1 MCGICGFVGENE
13 VSVLDDMIKYI
24 RPRGPDSEGKYINKK
39 INLAATRLAI
49 RDIDN
54 GTQPFI
60 HNDLK
65 LITVFNGEIYNY
77 NELKSLIEKKG
88 YNLKTLCDTE
98 LLAPGYYY
106 FGEKFFSLID
116 GMFAFA
122 LFDEKNNKTI
132 LCRDRFGIKP
142 LYYSKIKNN
151 FYFSSSAKSIFNLKH
166 FNKKINLQN
175 FCTILSK
182 RYVSKN
188 EHIFEGIS
196 QVAPGEILSIQ
207 NNLLNKS
214 SFLSYIKKK
223 NYNNI
228 DELNFEIENFFTN
241 NINNFCLSDVPIG
254 IMLSSGLDSSLIYNS
269 LKDKNL
275 DAFTLDFGSA
285 VFNESFEVEKNL
297 HNRNNLEICKFD
309 SKNFNEIFEDTIKS
323 FDNPITDSVIFP
335 TNFLMK
341 KIAESKKVAFSGEGA
356 DEIFGG
362 YYYFKLIN
370 KINVIDKLKL
380 SIPLSKVLQLMPP
393 SFMNLFFSYQ
403 GKLGSFA
410 KERLINSFKNG
421 FNKQID
427 FEDFI
432 SVFSSDDQNKIC
444 LNQLQTSNFNSNDTL
459 SENQIIIKNF
469 NEWLPN
475 YNLYKTDQMSMNNG
489 LEIRVPYLNN
499 TFYDIFQ
506 FISKNL
512 KNKFYKDKI
521 LLKNYA
527 TKLKLKQRKK
537 IALQN
542 YMDIENMNVFI
553 NLLKNKLNKNN
564 SLFDLIN
571 YNDTEKLISNYQK
584 SPELLLEKKLS
595 SILILSEWF
604 NQNVKQ
610 KIS

>member
-13 VSVLDDMIKYI
+13 ASVLNDMIKYI
-24 RPRGPDSEGKYINKK
+24 RPRGPDSEGKYSNKN

-49 RDIDN
+49 RDIEN

-60 HNDLK
+60 HKDLR

-77 NELKSLIEKKG
+77 KELKKIIEEKG
-88 YNLKTLCDTE
+88 YNFKTFCDTE
-98 LLAPGYYY
+98 LLAPGYHY
-106 FGEKFFSLID
+106 FGKKFFSLID

-122 LFDEKNNKTI
+122 IFDEKNNETI

-151 FYFSSSAKSIFNLKH
+151 FYFSSSAKSIFNLKF

-175 FCTILSK
+175 FCSILSK

-188 EHIFEGIS
+188 EHIFEGIL
-196 QVAPGEILSIQ
+196 QVAPGEILFIQ
-207 NNLLNKS
+207 NNIIRKS
-214 SFLSYIKKK
+214 NFLDYVTQK
-223 NYNNI
+223 NYSKK
-228 DELNFEIENFFTN
+228 DEINFEIENFFSN
-241 NINNFCLSDVPIG
+241 KINSFCLSDVPIG

-269 LKDKNL
+269 LKNKNL
-275 DAFTLDFGSA
+275 DAFTLDFGNTA
-285 VFNESFEVEKNL
+285 FNESLEVKKNL
-297 HNRNNLEICKFD
+297 RNESNLEICKFN
-309 SKNFNEIFEDTIKS
+309 SKSFNEIFEDTIKC

-341 KIAESKKVAFSGEGA
+341 KIAQKKKVAFSGEGA

-362 YYYFKLIN
+362 YYYFTLIN
-370 KINVIDKLKL
+370 KINAIEKLKL
-380 SIPLSKVLQLMPP
+380 STPLSILLKLMPP
-393 SFMNLFFSYQ
+393 GIMNLFFSYQ
-403 GKLGSFA
+403 GTLGSFG
-410 KERLINSFKNG
+410 KERLISSLKNG
-421 FNKQID
+421 FNTQND
-427 FEDFI
+427 FENFI
-432 SVFSSDDQNKIC
+432 SVFSTDDQNKIF
-444 LNQLQTSNFNSNDTL
+444 LNQMKISNCNSDDKL
-459 SENQIIIKNF
+459 SKKHTIQKNF
-469 NEWLPN
+469 SEWLPN

-499 TFYDIFQ
+499 AFYDIYK

-512 KNKFYKDKI
+512 EKNFYEDKI

-527 TKLKLKQRKK
+527 TKIRLKQKKK

-542 YMDIENMNVFI
+542 YLDTENMNVFI
-553 NLLKNKLNKNN
+553 NLIRDKLNKNN

-571 YNDTEKLISNYQK
+571 YDDIKILISSYQK
-584 SPELLLEKKLS
+584 TPELLLEKKLS

-604 NQNVKQ
+604 NQNV
-610 KIS
+610 

>member
-13 VSVLDDMIKYI
+13 ASILDDMIKYI
-24 RPRGPDSEGKYINKK
+24 RPRGPDSEGKYSNKN

-49 RDIDN
+49 RDIKN

-60 HNDLK
+60 HKDLK

-77 NELKSLIEKKG
+77 NELKKIIEEKG
-88 YNLKTLCDTE
+88 YSFKTLCDTE

-122 LFDEKNNKTI
+122 IFDEKNNKTL

-142 LYYSKIKNN
+142 LYYSNIKDN
-151 FYFSSSAKSIFNLKH
+151 FYFSSSAKSIFNLKF

-175 FCTILSK
+175 FCSILSK

-188 EHIFEGIS
+188 EHIFEEVS
-196 QVAPGEILSIQ
+196 QVAPGEILFIQ
-207 NNLLNKS
+207 NNIVKKSNFLNH
-214 SFLSYIKKK
+214 IKLK
-223 NYNNI
+223 NYNKI
-228 DELNFEIENFFTN
+228 DELNFEIENFFSDK
-241 NINNFCLSDVPIG
+241 INSFCLSDVPIG

-269 LKDKNL
+269 LKNKNL
-275 DAFTLDFGSA
+275 EAFTLDFGNTA
-285 VFNESFEVEKNL
+285 FNESLEVKKNL
-297 HNRNNLEICKFD
+297 HNQNNLEICKFN
-309 SKNFNEIFEDTIKS
+309 SKNFNEIFEDTIKC

-341 KIAESKKVAFSGEGA
+341 KIAQKKKVAFSGEGA

-362 YYYFKLIN
+362 YYYFKLLN
-370 KINVIDKLKL
+370 KISTIDKLKL
-380 SIPLSKVLQLMPP
+380 SIPLSYLLKLMPP
-393 SFMNLFFSYQ
+393 SFMNIFFSYQ
-403 GKLGSFA
+403 GKLGRFG
-410 KERLINSFKNG
+410 KERLVNSLKNG
-421 FNKQID
+421 FNTQND
-427 FEDFI
+427 FENLI
-432 SVFSSDDQNKIC
+432 SIFSRDDQNKIF
-444 LNQLQTSNFNSNDTL
+444 SNKIKISNYNSDDRL
-459 SENQIIIKNF
+459 SKKLTIQKNF

-512 KNKFYKDKI
+512 QKNFYEDKL

-527 TKLKLKQRKK
+527 TKIKLKQRKK

-542 YMDIENMNVFI
+542 YMDEENMNVFI
-553 NLLKNKLNKNN
+553 NLMKDKLNKNN

-571 YNDTEKLISNYQK
+571 YDDTETLISNYQK

-604 NQNVKQ
+604 NQNV
-610 KIS
+610 